1 MWNKICNT
9 HLITPGWTRDLWYRG
24 LSLNLIILHKSYL
37 TDTITC
43 LRVWLAWNVPSAL
56 ASDSG
61 HVELTPRLAV
71 SLSWAPLLCIFAE
84 TKTPGKVAQ
93 WSSSGNFINGAG
105 RLRHATRALIMRKT
119 YDVAINLFVL
129 LVCAVQSRVDLGLS
143 LTLRWEPWAGNIA
156 ECCNSTEW
164 SAHVSPHHEEKA
176 IGRELGRGGQETGD
190 CTEGQK
196 PGKCRIRAWPHID
209 HVTASLWIWCRHR
222 YSIYQRR
229 YSQVGHPEKG
239 ESTWSNWLLL
249 GKRPA
254 WSSSMDGSGKS

>member
-1 MWNKICNT
+1 MSP
-9 HLITPGWTRDLWYRG
+9 HPGQWLRPRGAHAATRREPELG
-24 LSLNLIILHKSYL
+24 S
-37 TDTITC
+37 
-43 LRVWLAWNVPSAL
+43 SAL
-56 ASDSG
+56 YFCRDKNTGKSCTA
-61 HVELTPRLAV
+61 AQ
-71 SLSWAPLLCIFAE
+71 AAQAE
-84 TKTPGKVAQ
+84 

-129 LVCAVQSRVDLGLS
+129 LVCAVHSRVDLGLS